1 MPMKECPMPPVQPDH
16 DSRYEETRKRLA
28 ESQSLQRVT
37 SSLLQRTSLAEVL
50 EIVCTEAQQLTGAA
64 GSTVLLLEEDGWLTI
79 TQTAGVPISTSDR
92 LPVDGSLS
100 GKAIRLG
107 QPLLINDPA
116 SQVQGDYANPEV
128 TALLAV
134 PLRTNDAVI
143 GILDVVNKPAG
154 FTEDDVRL
162 VNLFADQAA
171 IAIEKSQMLKRIE
184 QLAVVEER
192 QRLARELHDS
202 VAQALYTVTLYAEA
216 ARLALAAGKQDV
228 VAHNL
233 HELRSM
239 AREALV
245 DMRVLIFELH
255 PPALKEQGLI
265 AALQA
270 RLAAVEARTGLRSEL
285 QVQGDRRLPLAVEEE
300 LYWIAQEALNNV
312 VKHAQAQHV
321 ALQLEL
327 AAGQA
332 CLEVRDDGA
341 GFDPGQAKQAG
352 GLGLRGIEERVQ
364 RIRGELAVTSAP
376 GQGTCVRVTVV
387 V

>member
-1 MPMKECPMPPVQPDH
+1 MPPAQSDQ
-16 DSRYEETRKRLA
+16 DATYEETRKRLA

-37 SSLLQRTSLAEVL
+37 SSLLQQTDLAEVL

-64 GSTVLLLEEDGWLTI
+64 GSAVLLLEDDGWLTV
-79 TQTAGVPISTSDR
+79 TQTAGVPVSASDR

-100 GKAIRLG
+100 GMAIRLG

-128 TALLAV
+128 TALLAI
-134 PLRTNDAVI
+134 PLRTNETVI
-143 GILDVVNKPAG
+143 GILDVVNKPTG
-154 FTEDDVRL
+154 FTEDDIRL

-216 ARLALAAGKQDV
+216 ARLALAAGKHEV

-239 AREALV
+239 AREALI

-255 PPALKEQGLI
+255 PPALKEQGLV

-270 RLAAVEARTGLRSEL
+270 RLAAVEARAGLRAEL
-285 QVQGDRRLPLAVEEE
+285 QITGDGQLPLTMEEE

-312 VKHAQAQHV
+312 VKHAQARHV
-321 ALQLEL
+321 ALNLEL
-327 AAGQA
+327 TPGQV
-332 CLEVRDDGA
+332 CLEVHDDGM
-341 GFDPGQAKQAG
+341 GFDPEQARKAG
-352 GLGLRGIEERVQ
+352 GLGLRGIEQRAQ
-364 RIRGELAVTSAP
+364 RIRGELAVTSSP
-376 GQGTCVRVTVV
+376 GQGTRVRVTAAV
-387 V
+387 

>member
-1 MPMKECPMPPVQPDH
+1 MPQAQSDH
-16 DSRYEETRKRLA
+16 NASYEETRKRLA

-37 SSLLQRTSLAEVL
+37 SSLLQKTDLSEVL
-50 EIVCTEAQQLTGAA
+50 EVVCAEAQQLTGAA
-64 GSTVLLLEEDGWLTI
+64 GSTVLLLDEDGWLRI
-79 TQTAGVPISTSDR
+79 THTAGVPISASDR

-100 GKAIRLG
+100 GRAIRLG

-134 PLRTNDAVI
+134 PLRTNEAVI

-154 FTEDDVRL
+154 FTDDDIRL

-202 VAQALYTVTLYAEA
+202 VVQALYTVTLYAEA

-228 VAHNL
+228 VAHDL
-233 HELRSM
+233 HELRSL
-239 AREALV
+239 AREALT

-255 PPALKEQGLI
+255 PPALKEEGLV

-270 RLAAVEARTGLRSEL
+270 RLAAVEARTGLRAEL
-285 QVQGDRRLPLAVEEE
+285 QVTGDDRLPLAVEEE

-321 ALQLEL
+321 ALRLEF
-327 AAGQA
+327 AAGQT
-332 CLEVRDDGA
+332 CLEVHDDGV
-341 GFDPGQAKQAG
+341 GFDQAQTRQAG
-352 GLGLRGIEERVQ
+352 GLGLRGIEQRVQ
-364 RIRGELAVTSAP
+364 RIRGRLAVTSSP
-376 GQGTCVRVTVV
+376 GQGTCLRVTVAA
-387 V
+387 

>member
-1 MPMKECPMPPVQPDH
+1 MPPAQPDH
-16 DSRYEETRKRLA
+16 DATYEETRKRLA

-37 SSLLQRTSLAEVL
+37 SSLLQKTNLAEVL

-64 GSTVLLLEEDGWLTI
+64 GSTVLLLDDGGWLAI
-79 TQTAGVPISTSDR
+79 TQTSGVPVSASDR

-100 GKAIRLG
+100 GMAIRLG

-116 SQVQGDYANPEV
+116 SHVQGDYANPEV

-134 PLRTNDAVI
+134 PLRANETVI
-143 GILDVVNKPAG
+143 GTLDVVNKPTG
-154 FTEDDVRL
+154 FTEDDIRL

-216 ARLALAAGKQDV
+216 ARLALAAGKHTV
-228 VAHNL
+228 VAQNL
-233 HELRSM
+233 HELHSM

-255 PPALKEQGLI
+255 PPALKEQGLV

-270 RLAAVEARTGLRSEL
+270 RLAAVEARTGLRAEL
-285 QVQGDRRLPLAVEEE
+285 QVQGDGQLPLAVEEE

-321 ALQLEL
+321 TLRLEFTP
-327 AAGQA
+327 GQA
-332 CLEVRDDGA
+332 CLEVGDDGL
-341 GFDPGQAKQAG
+341 GFDPAQAKKEG
-352 GLGLRGIEERVQ
+352 GLGLRGIEQRVE
-364 RIRGELAVTSAP
+364 RIRGRLTVTSSP
-376 GQGTCVRVTVV
+376 GRGTLVRVTVAG
-387 V
+387 

>member
-1 MPMKECPMPPVQPDH
+1 MPPAQPDR
-16 DSRYEETRKRLA
+16 DATYEETRKRLA

-37 SSLLQRTSLAEVL
+37 SSLLQKTSLAEVL

-64 GSTVLLLEEDGWLTI
+64 GSTVLLLEDDDWLTI
-79 TQTAGVPISTSDR
+79 TQARGVPISSSDR

-116 SQVQGDYANPEV
+116 SQIQGVYANPEV

-134 PLRTNDAVI
+134 PLRTNEAVI
-143 GILDVVNKPAG
+143 GILDVVNKPTG
-154 FTEDDVRL
+154 FTEDDIRL

-184 QLAVVEER
+184 RLAVLEER

-202 VAQALYTVTLYAEA
+202 VAQALYSATMYAEA
-216 ARLALAAGKQDV
+216 ARLALEAGKHGV
-228 VAHNL
+228 VAQNL
-233 HELRSM
+233 QELRGM
-239 AREALV
+239 VREAQV

-255 PPALKEQGLI
+255 PPVLKEEGLV

-270 RLAAVEARTGLRSEL
+270 RLAAVEARTGLRAEME
-285 QVQGDRRLPLAVEEE
+285 VDGDRRLPLAVEEE

-312 VKHAQAQHV
+312 IKHAQAQHV
-321 ALQLEL
+321 TVRLDL
-327 AAGQA
+327 AAGQV
-332 CLEVRDDGA
+332 CLEVEDDGV
-341 GFDPGQAKQAG
+341 GLSPEQPKEAG
-352 GLGLRGIEERVQ
+352 GLGLRGIEQRVR
-364 RIRGELAVTSAP
+364 RIRGELSVVSSPGEGTRLHVTAA
-376 GQGTCVRVTVV
+376 C
-387 V
+387 

>member
-1 MPMKECPMPPVQPDH
+1 MPPAQPDH
-16 DSRYEETRKRLA
+16 DATYEETRKRLA

-37 SSLLQRTSLAEVL
+37 SSLLQKTDLSEVL
-50 EIVCTEAQQLTGAA
+50 EVVCTEAQRLTGAA
-64 GSTVLLLEEDGWLTI
+64 GSTVLLLGDDDWLTI
-79 TQTAGVPISTSDR
+79 TQTRGVPISSSDR

-134 PLRTNDAVI
+134 PLRTNEAVI
-143 GILDVVNKPAG
+143 GILDVVNKPTG
-154 FTEDDVRL
+154 FTEDDIRL

-202 VAQALYTVTLYAEA
+202 VAQALYSATMYAEA
-216 ARLALAAGKQDV
+216 ARLALEAGKHDV
-228 VAHNL
+228 VAQNL

-239 AREALV
+239 VREAQV
-245 DMRVLIFELH
+245 GMRVLIFELH
-255 PPALKEQGLI
+255 PPALKEEGLV

-270 RLAAVEARTGLRSEL
+270 RLAAVEARTGLRAEI
-285 QVQGDRRLPLAVEEE
+285 QVQGDGQLPLAVEEE

-321 ALQLEL
+321 ALRLEF
-327 AAGQA
+327 AAGQV
-332 CLEVRDDGA
+332 CLEVQDDGI
-341 GFDPGQAKQAG
+341 GMDPRQAKQAG
-352 GLGLRGIEERVQ
+352 GLGLRGIEQRVQ
-364 RIRGELAVTSAP
+364 RIRGELKVTGSP
-376 GQGTCVRVTVV
+376 GQGTCVLITVGA
-387 V
+387 

>member
-1 MPMKECPMPPVQPDH
+1 MPPAQSDH
-16 DSRYEETRKRLA
+16 DATYEETRKRLA

-37 SSLLQRTSLAEVL
+37 SSLLQKTDLAEVL
-50 EIVCTEAQQLTGAA
+50 EIVCAEAQQLTGAA
-64 GSTVLLLEEDGWLTI
+64 GSAVLLLEDDGWLTV
-79 TQTAGVPISTSDR
+79 TQTAGVPVSASDR

-100 GKAIRLG
+100 GMAIRLG

-116 SQVQGDYANPEV
+116 SHIQGDYANPEV
-128 TALLAV
+128 TAMLAV
-134 PLRTNDAVI
+134 PLRTNETVI
-143 GILDVVNKPAG
+143 GILDVVNKPTG
-154 FTEDDVRL
+154 FTEDDIRL
-162 VNLFADQAA
+162 ANLFADQAA

-216 ARLALAAGKQDV
+216 ARLALAAGKHDA
-228 VAHNL
+228 VARNL

-239 AREALV
+239 AREALG

-255 PPALKEQGLI
+255 PPALKEQGLV

-270 RLAAVEARTGLRSEL
+270 RLAAVEARTGLRAEL
-285 QVQGDRRLPLAVEEE
+285 QTQGDGQLPLAVAEE

-321 ALQLEL
+321 TLRLEF
-327 AAGQA
+327 APGQV
-332 CLEVRDDGA
+332 CLEVRDDGI
-341 GFDPGQAKQAG
+341 GFDPEQARQAG
-352 GLGLRGIEERVQ
+352 GLGLGSIEQRAQ
-364 RIRGELAVTSAP
+364 RIQGELAVISSP
-376 GQGTCVRVTVV
+376 GQGACVRVTVAC
-387 V
+387 

>member
-1 MPMKECPMPPVQPDH
+1 MPPAQPEH
-16 DSRYEETRKRLA
+16 DATYEETRKRLA

-37 SSLLQRTSLAEVL
+37 SSLLQKTDLSEVL
-50 EIVCTEAQQLTGAA
+50 EVVCTEAQRLTGAA

-79 TQTAGVPISTSDR
+79 THTAGVPISSSDR

-100 GKAIRLG
+100 GRAIRLG

-128 TALLAV
+128 TTLLAV
-134 PLRTNDAVI
+134 PLRTNEAVI
-143 GILDVVNKPAG
+143 GILDVVNKPTG
-154 FTEDDVRL
+154 FTEDDIRL

-285 QVQGDRRLPLAVEEE
+285 QVQGDERLPLAVEEE

-321 ALQLEL
+321 ALHLEL

-376 GQGTCVRVTVV
+376 GQGTCVRVTVAV
-387 V
+387 